1 MVFIECLYEKEK
13 KYGKAETHIQ
23 KRMKQNKNKIKNRTK
38 FSNLFVCL

>member
-1 MVFIECLYEKEK
+1 MVFLNVYMK
-13 KYGKAETHIQ
+13 KKKKNGKTETYIQ